1 MLVLREI
8 DLTFGPV
15 LESLSQVGQAAAL
28 AASRCEGL
36 EGMFL
41 WHLARLGVGLKWVE
55 GRLLFSARSWLCDL
69 AAAFGSPA

>member
-28 AASRCEGL
+28 AASHCEGL

-41 WHLARLGVGLKWVE
+41 WHLTRLGVGLKWVE
-55 GRLLFSARSWLCDL
+55 GRLLKMLVY
-69 AAAFGSPA
+69 